1 MHDRDDE
8 TKGYNKGR
16 RSRYDRDD
24 ESAYTGWSPFV
35 IGAFLAGGVGLLLAT
50 QTGSNVRGTIRRYAS
65 RATDEVA
72 ERGREAWE
80 TAVERGK
87 EYMENGRHA
96 MSEAGRSARDYAETG
111 KAAWDTAVERG
122 KEYIESGRQ
131 ATGEAGPRAREYGQ
145 TGKEAIRTGKEAIQG
160 GKESSKE
167 AGRARRR
174 MDDRDYESDYT
185 QWSAFV
191 PGALM
196 GAGVALLLAPQTG
209 SELRGMIRSYA
220 SRATDEI
227 AERGRE
233 AWDTAVERGKEYM
246 ETGRHAMSE
255 AGRTAREYVETG
267 KEAMGTSKEAAQGA
281 KESPKEAG
289 QEATTKR

>member
-1 MHDRDDE
+1 MHDRDYE
-8 TKGYNKGR
+8 REGYNKGR
-16 RSRYDRDD
+16 RSMYDRDY
-24 ESAYTGWSPFV
+24 ESDYTGWSPFV
-35 IGAFLAGGVGLLLAT
+35 VGAFIAGGVALLLAT
-50 QTGSNVRGTIRRYAS
+50 QTGSKLRGTIRRYAS

-87 EYMENGRHA
+87 EYMENGRQA

-111 KAAWDTAVERG
+111 KEAWDTAVERG
-122 KEYIESGRQ
+122 KEYIETGRQ
-131 ATGEAGPRAREYGQ
+131 AMSEAGRSDREDGEMGKEGWDTAVERMSEAGRSAREYGE
-145 TGKEAIRTGKEAIQG
+145 TGKEAIRTGKEAGQG

-167 AGRARRR
+167 ADRGRRR
-174 MDDRDYESDYT
+174 NVWYDRDYESDYT

-191 PGALM
+191 PGAFL

-227 AERGRE
+227 DGARTRGL
-233 AWDTAVERGKEYM
+233 GH
-246 ETGRHAMSE
+246 GR
-255 AGRTAREYVETG
+255 
-267 KEAMGTSKEAAQGA
+267 
-281 KESPKEAG
+281 
-289 QEATTKR
+289 

>member
-1 MHDRDDE
+1 MHDRDHE
-8 TKGYNKGR
+8 TEGYNKGR
-16 RSRYDRDD
+16 RSRYDHDD
-24 ESAYTGWSPFV
+24 ESSYAGWPPFV
-35 IGAFLAGGVGLLLAT
+35 VGAFLAGGVGLLLAT
-50 QTGSNVRGTIRRYAS
+50 QTGANLRGTIRRYAS

-87 EYMENGRHA
+87 EYMETGRHA

-122 KEYIESGRQ
+122 KEYIENGHHT
-131 ATGEAGPRAREYGQ
+131 TGEAGPRTREYGQ
-145 TGKEAIRTGKEAIQG
+145 TGQEAIRTGKEAIQG

-174 MDDRDYESDYT
+174 KDDRDYESDYT

-209 SELRGMIRSYA
+209 SELRGMLRSYA
-220 SRATDEI
+220 SQATDEI

-246 ETGRHAMSE
+246 ETGRQAMSE

-267 KEAMGTSKEAAQGA
+267 KEAMGTSKDAAQGA
-281 KESPKEAG
+281 KQSPKEAG